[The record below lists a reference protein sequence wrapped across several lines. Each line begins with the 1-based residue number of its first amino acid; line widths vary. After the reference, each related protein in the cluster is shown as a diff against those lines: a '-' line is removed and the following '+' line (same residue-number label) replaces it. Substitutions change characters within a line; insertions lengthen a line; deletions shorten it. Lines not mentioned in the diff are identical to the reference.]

1 MEYKGYT
8 IDTSVYGNLITV
20 FYEGDDLVFNT
31 VQEAKQFIDEI
42 TA

>member
-20 FYEGDDLVFNT
+20 FYDGDDLVFNT
-31 VQEAKQFIDEI
+31 VQEAKEFIDSLD
-42 TA
+42 A